1 MVEAMMNI
9 CGVTLLQQ
17 GYGAF
22 EDFNL
27 RKFQATHC
35 SDSSDNNNKNSST
48 NNDNTRSTSVNDTEA
63 LHTDNG
69 QEIEAIDDT

>member
-1 MVEAMMNI
+1 MMNI

-35 SDSSDNNNKNSST
+35 SDSGDNSNKLNSST
-48 NNDNTRSTSVNDTEA
+48 NNNNTNSTNVKDSGA
-63 LHTDNG
+63 LHTDNE
-69 QEIEAIDDT
+69 QEIEAVDT